1 MKQLF
6 TLMFSLLFSTGLI
19 HGQEPINEEKL
30 EFKKLEQLTNS
41 TYKLYHT
48 SNEMGKWVY
57 LKLNTANGMLTQ
69 LVIDEKNNLSYENNI
84 NTLPLVEKSNQIND
98 RFVLKSTPNNY
109 TFILL
114 DQINGRMWKVYWSLE
129 TEEREIISIP

>member
-1 MKQLF
+1 
-6 TLMFSLLFSTGLI
+6 MFSLLFSTGLI